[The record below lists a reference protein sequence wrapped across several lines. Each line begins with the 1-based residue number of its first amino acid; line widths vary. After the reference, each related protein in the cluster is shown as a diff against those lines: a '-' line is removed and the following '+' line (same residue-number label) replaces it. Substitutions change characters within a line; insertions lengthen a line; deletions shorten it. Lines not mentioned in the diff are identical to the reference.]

1 MSMSAVAAL
10 LDAFPNKSD
19 LARDLGIRPSHI
31 GVMKIRMQVNPF
43 LWPAIVESARKR
55 KVKGI
60 SIRSLHAAHQADAAS
75 REILKAKEK
84 ARAKTTARKPRKA
97 PADASVAA

>member
-1 MSMSAVAAL
+1 MSAVAAL
-10 LDAFPNKSD
+10 LDEFPNKSD
-19 LARDLGIRPSHI
+19 LARDLGIRPSSI

-60 SIRSLHAAHQADAAS
+60 SIRSLFAAHQSDAPL
-75 REILKAKEK
+75 RETLRAREKAK
-84 ARAKTTARKPRKA
+84 AKTTARKTRKGE
-97 PADASVAA
+97 ADASVAA